1 MEILNTE
8 MELSGTEMICN
19 QIVFMSLEQLISEEN
34 AAHFTD
40 AFV

>member
-19 QIVFMSLEQLISEEN
+19 QPHQKLPFQ
-34 AAHFTD
+34 HC
-40 AFV
+40 